1 MPRKRIEPNPLSGQ
15 RVKKLLKEN
24 TIDGMRATQER
35 LAEKLDISTVYLSD
49 IVRGS
54 KRLTP
59 ELAIKIA
66 KLFPPTRI
74 EWLLGEDDFQTEEMR
89 FMDEMSVIRHE
100 GNLLYTGLC
109 AFAELTDYKI
119 TPLAMNAGSFEE
131 FFDAVKAAYRITDGT
146 QSVTLSLEEMNQF
159 ENEVCDFVE
168 LKLKHLFKQKG
179 VDL

>member
-74 EWLLGEDDFQTEEMR
+74 EWLLGEDDFQTEAMR
-89 FMDEMSVIRHE
+89 FMDEMAVIRHE

-119 TPLAMNAGSFEE
+119 TSLAMNAGSFEE

>member
-74 EWLLGEDDFQTEEMR
+74 EWLLGEDDFQTEAMR

-179 VDL
+179 VAL

>member
-74 EWLLGEDDFQTEEMR
+74 EWLLGEDDFQTEAMR
-89 FMDEMSVIRHE
+89 FMDEMAVIRHE

-109 AFAELTDYKI
+109 AFAELTDYKT

-131 FFDAVKAAYRITDGT
+131 FFDAVKAAYRITDGK